1 MNIQPETEEQRE
13 KADKQQ
19 LVADL
24 AAQVKESDALF
35 LTNYKG
41 LTFTQ
46 LTAIRTEIK
55 ESGSDFK
62 VVKNTLLKIALN
74 NNGID
79 SMDSYLVEPT
89 ACAIVTGD
97 VAAAAKAIKKYAK
110 TFDKL
115 EIKAGYLDG
124 NVLTANDVNVLADL
138 PSREELLA
146 KLLGSMNAPV
156 SNFVNLLANIPR
168 GLLNVLT
175 AVKDKKEN

>member
-1 MNIQPETEEQRE
+1 VK
-13 KADKQQ
+13 KADKEQ
-19 LVADL
+19 LVAEL

-41 LTFTQ
+41 LTYTQ
-46 LTAIRTEIK
+46 LAAVRSEIK

-74 NNGID
+74 NNEID

-89 ACAIVTGD
+89 ACAIVSGD
-97 VAAAAKAIKKYAK
+97 VAAVAKAIKKFAK
-110 TFDKL
+110 DFDKF

-146 KLLGSMNAPV
+146 KMLSSMNAPV
-156 SNFVNLLANIPR
+156 SNFVSLMANIPR
-168 GLLNVLT
+168 SLVNVLT
-175 AVKDKKEN
+175 AVKDKKEDN

>member
-1 MNIQPETEEQRE
+1 VK
-13 KADKQQ
+13 KADKEQ
-19 LVADL
+19 LVAEIS
-24 AAQVKESDALF
+24 AQVKESDALF

-41 LTFTQ
+41 LTFPQ
-46 LTAIRTEIK
+46 ITAVRAEIK

-74 NNGID
+74 NNEID

-97 VAAAAKAIKKYAK
+97 VAAVAKTIKKYAK
-110 TFDKL
+110 EFDKF

-146 KLLGSMNAPV
+146 KMLGSINAPV
-156 SNFVNLLANIPR
+156 VNFVSLLANIPR
-168 GLLNVLT
+168 SLVNVLT

>member
-1 MNIQPETEEQRE
+1 MKKT
-13 KADKQQ
+13 DKEQ

-24 AAQVKESDALF
+24 SAQLKDADAVF

-41 LTFTQ
+41 LTFPQ
-46 LTAIRTEIK
+46 ITAVRSAVK
-55 ESGSDFK
+55 SQGSDFK

-89 ACAIVTGD
+89 SCAIVSGD
-97 VAAAAKAIKKYAK
+97 VAAVAKEIKKYAK
-110 TFDKL
+110 EFDKF

-138 PSREELLA
+138 PSRDELLA
-146 KLLGSMNAPV
+146 QLLRTMNGPAT
-156 SNFVNLLANIPR
+156 NFATLLSNIPK
-168 GLLNVLT
+168 GLVNVLS
-175 AVKDKKEN
+175 ALKDKKEN